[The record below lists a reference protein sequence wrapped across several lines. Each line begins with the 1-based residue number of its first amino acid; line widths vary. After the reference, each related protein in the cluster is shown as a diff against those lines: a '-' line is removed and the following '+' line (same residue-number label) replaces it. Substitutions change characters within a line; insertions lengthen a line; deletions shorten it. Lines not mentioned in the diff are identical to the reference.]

1 MHAKL
6 GKYTKVTEKIYNWQ
20 YVGGVY
26 LETVARES
34 LSKQLKFELRPKYWE
49 WSSVCYQ
56 EKGNSRQMGYICKVR
71 KDFGML

>member
-34 LSKQLKFELRPKYWE
+34 LSE
-49 WSSVCYQ
+49 
-56 EKGNSRQMGYICKVR
+56 
-71 KDFGML
+71 

>member
-49 WSSVCYQ
+49 WSSV
-56 EKGNSRQMGYICKVR
+56 
-71 KDFGML
+71 